1 MRQKIACPAS
11 PGHLARSATWRY
23 DLPLTMTENSRSIE
37 VTRTYLQLARA
48 EELKPS
54 RLADERVRIDEVAAC
69 PVSFYRFLYREVGR
83 FYHWVDR
90 LVWTDDEIRT
100 HLARPEIKLWAMYA
114 AGSPAGYFELERHDD
129 GSIEVAYF
137 GLLPEFL
144 GRGLGKHLL
153 TEAVERAWAAG
164 ANRVWLHTCT
174 LDDPA
179 ALPNYIKRGFAP
191 FKQET
196 YFTTIAPEEEQ
207 SRRWRRE

>member
-1 MRQKIACPAS
+1 MPA
-11 PGHLARSATWRY
+11 
-23 DLPLTMTENSRSIE
+23 NSKSIE

-48 EELKPS
+48 EDFKPS
-54 RLADERVRIDEVAAC
+54 RRDDARARIDQVIDC
-69 PVSFYRFLYREVGR
+69 PASFFRFLYAEVGR

-90 LVWTDDEIRT
+90 LVWTDDQIRA
-100 HLARPEIKLWAMYA
+100 HLARPEVTLWVMYA
-114 AGSPAGYFELERHDD
+114 GGAPAGYFELERHDD
-129 GSIEVAYF
+129 GSVEVAYF

-144 GRGLGKHLL
+144 RRGLGKHLL

-179 ALPNYIKRGFAP
+179 ALPNYVGRGFAP

-196 YFTTIAPEEEQ
+196 YVTTVEPEEEQ
-207 SRRWRRE
+207 SGRWRKE

>member
-1 MRQKIACPAS
+1 MS
-11 PGHLARSATWRY
+11 GT
-23 DLPLTMTENSRSIE
+23 SRSIE

-48 EELKPS
+48 EDFKPS
-54 RLADERVRIDEVAAC
+54 RVEDERVRIEQVIDC
-69 PVSFYRFLYREVGR
+69 PASFFRFLYAEVGR

-90 LVWTDDEIRT
+90 LIWTDEQIRAY
-100 HLARPEIKLWAMYA
+100 LARREVTLWVMYA
-114 AGSPAGYFELERHDD
+114 QGAPAGYFELERHDD
-129 GSIEVAYF
+129 GATEVAYF

-144 GRGLGKHLL
+144 GRGLGKRLL

-179 ALPNYIKRGFAP
+179 ALPNYIARGFTP

-196 YFTTIAPEEEQ
+196 YVTTVAAEEE
-207 SRRWRRE
+207 